1 MLINNSIGASH
12 LQSVIDTPIF
22 VMMLGLRN
30 RIRKQRAM
38 HSKYILCLLTQNIYV
53 TQVSEAVSMLIGLHI
68 VYRQFQERIQYF
80 GMHYM

>member
-22 VMMLGLRN
+22 VMMFGLRN